1 MKIEIIALNSEDAD
15 PPKGGIWIL
24 IEEDSS
30 GNWYGTGF
38 STNADGA
45 EVIYI
50 SDSAADVS
58 YNRSVAAALQ
68 WAEQHGVSVI
78 YVRRL

>member
-1 MKIEIIALNSEDAD
+1 MRSTNGRITNSSLSQKSANLRGNHKMKIEIIALNSEDAA
-15 PPKGGIWIL
+15 PPEGGVWIL

-38 STNADGA
+38 GTNADGG

-50 SDSAADVS
+50 
-58 YNRSVAAALQ
+58 
-68 WAEQHGVSVI
+68 GFCG
-78 YVRRL
+78 